1 MNPALLSVAGTV
13 LETPAPPR
21 VVVVDGV
28 SNEDFL
34 RQHAAAGRVGLC
46 GGVDFINKS
55 IRKLQHYLTAEGHR
69 SPFSHAFLFS
79 GQRID
84 GRHWVL
90 ESDLDIR
97 HKQIRLGVQEN
108 RADRYHDAEAFPN
121 LAVLDFALDEAQTQ
135 AVLTEALDLLAG
147 LSHYSLRELI
157 GTLMSMHQPSLRRR
171 RNVLESEGALYCS
184 AMVQH
189 CYAKAGIE
197 FAAGVHHK
205 NVAPHDIFATR
216 HPHTAYVLIR
226 EPGQSSLR
234 DFTESL
240 GQFFDDASA

>member
-1 MNPALLSVAGTV
+1 MNPG
-13 LETPAPPR
+13 ETAAATGQCDHGARR
-21 VVVVDGV
+21 VVMV
-28 SNEDFL
+28 EDLGNAEFFE
-34 RQHAAAGRVGLC
+34 RYAAPGRVGLC

-55 IRKLQHYLTAEGHR
+55 IRKLQRALTAEGHR
-69 SPFSHAFLFS
+69 SPWSHAFLCS
-79 GQRID
+79 GRRID

-108 RADRYHDAEAFPN
+108 RLDRYFDSASMPN
-121 LAVLDFALDEAQTQ
+121 LAILDFSLDETQTA

-147 LSHYSLRELI
+147 LSHYSVRELL
-157 GTLMSMHQPSLRRR
+157 GTLLSMHQPSLRQR
-171 RNVLESEGALYCS
+171 RNLLASEGALYCS

-189 CYAKAGIE
+189 CYARAGIE
-197 FAAGVHHK
+197 FVDGVHHK

-226 EPGQSSLR
+226 EPGRSSLR
-234 DFTESL
+234 EFRQALEHM
-240 GQFFDDASA
+240 FEHASA